1 MNPLV
6 SIVIPVYNR
15 EKYISEAI
23 ESAIN
28 QTYKNIEI
36 VVVDNCSTDHTWD
49 ILKNYAEKDER
60 IRIFKND
67 TNIGPVL
74 NWQECFHKAK
84 GEYIKILWSDD
95 WMSLDFIE
103 KAINL
108 FDKDTAFVI
117 SWQKIMENEV
127 TIDSFS
133 YKMDVY
139 DVQSYLN
146 NILYISKESF
156 PLSPGCSLFRKN
168 DIIDAFVLKIPNN
181 DSLDSLSNGAGN
193 DLLLFLNTAIKYKKI
208 KILPEY
214 SSFFRYHSS
223 SFSVK
228 DDLELYYLWGIV
240 FFLENKYINSFYLDV
255 VRFRLFLYH
264 FKNSKYNNIYK
275 HIKKS
280 NRYVWR
286 SLKLLYDKCICY

>member
-103 KAINL
+103 KACEVL
-108 FDKDTAFVI
+108 KSDVAFVI
-117 SWQKIMENEV
+117 SWQQIMKDNHL
-127 TIDSFS
+127 IKSIS
-133 YKMDVY
+133 YVKSTY
-139 DVQSYLN
+139 KSSYYIRN
-146 NILYISKESF
+146 VLYISKENF
-156 PLSPGCSLFRKN
+156 PLSPGCALFRKK
-168 DIIDAFVLKIPNN
+168 DVIDNFIVKIPNDDFLN
-181 DSLDSLSNGAGN
+181 SEINGAGN
-193 DLLLFLNTAIKYKKI
+193 DLLLFLNIALQYPKI
-208 KILPEY
+208 EVLPFY
-214 SSFFRYHSS
+214 GSFFRYHND
-223 SFSVK
+223 SFTALKNLSLYYFWSKIYFLEHICQNKLYLDAFKLKLFIYKFK
-228 DDLELYYLWGIV
+228 DDR
-240 FFLENKYINSFYLDV
+240 FINI
-255 VRFRLFLYH
+255 H
-264 FKNSKYNNIYK
+264 K
-275 HIKKS
+275 HIKRS
-280 NRYVWR
+280 N
-286 SLKLLYDKCICY
+286 LYIYNCIRFVFNFIFK

>member
-49 ILKNYAEKDER
+49 ILKNYAEKDKR
-60 IRIFKND
+60 IRIFRND
-67 TNIGPVL
+67 RNIGPVL

-103 KAINL
+103 KAISL
-108 FDKDTAFVI
+108 FDKDTAFVF
-117 SWQKIMENEV
+117 SWHQIREQDKI
-127 TIDSFS
+127 ICSYS
-133 YKMDVY
+133 YKNIEYEVKD
-139 DVQSYLN
+139 YLN
-146 NILYISKESF
+146 NILYINTEEF
-156 PLSPGCSLFRKN
+156 PVSPGCALFRKK
-168 DIIDAFVLKIPNN
+168 DVLDSFVSNIPNTN
-181 DSLDSLSNGAGN
+181 NLDSKLNGAGN
-193 DLLLFLNTAIKYKKI
+193 DLLLFLNTSIRYKKI
-208 KILPEY
+208 KIIPEY
-214 SSFFRYHSS
+214 ISFFRHHSE

-228 DDLELYYLWGIV
+228 NNLDLFYIWSII
-240 FFLENKYINSFYLDV
+240 FFLENNCVDKYYTNIFKFKLYIKQLRNKKYGNAYKYLNRNPYYGFHIIYFLIYKYIF
-255 VRFRLFLYH
+255 
-264 FKNSKYNNIYK
+264 
-275 HIKKS
+275 
-280 NRYVWR
+280 
-286 SLKLLYDKCICY
+286 